1 MNNEKIM
8 LAPCG
13 GCSGTRPSHDRKIS
27 YGKDT
32 TNVGNGSCSRCNGL
46 GKINFGNTTCN
57 RCNGTGICPGC
68 KGAGVITIG

>member
-13 GCSGTRPSHDRKIS
+13 GCSGITSLDRIIS
-27 YGKDT
+27 YGKDKT
-32 TNVGNGSCSRCNGL
+32 RVGNGKCSKCRDGIYS
-46 GKINFGNTTCN
+46 GTCK